1 MTSNINGIAIKAKEP
16 IAAPL
21 AIPKRIIAGAEHK
34 KKVRVRSIK

>member
-1 MTSNINGIAIKAKEP
+1 MTSNINGIAINAKEP

-21 AIPKRIIAGAEHK
+21 AIPKSIIAGAAHK